1 MQEMTNIYNGSIAE
15 EQLGDGMYWS
25 SIYEANRELIGDDP
39 NLIYVGWELKIDG

>member
-25 SIYEANRELIGDDP
+25 GIYEDNRELMGDDP